1 MLSRRE
7 MGALCASLLFCLL
20 LSLGAGWAQS
30 QLTTANQLAA
40 DTLRLH
46 IRADTDSV
54 RDQSA
59 KLAVRDAVLVLT
71 DEACPADS
79 RADARAWAAENL
91 VRFELTARQTL
102 AALGIRAPVK
112 ACLVNMY
119 FPTRRYDGGALPA
132 GRYDAVR
139 LDIGTRRAGRNW
151 WCVLYPGLCRTAC
164 GGYAVSYS
172 EPYTPPGLCRSA
184 CGGYDTPAENDLV
197 CGEYIVRFRFVE
209 WWGGLTAPREDVVLA
224 G

>member
-30 QLTTANQLAA
+30 QLTTADQLSA

-59 KLAVRDAVLVLT
+59 KLAVRDAVLALT

-79 RADARAWAAENL
+79 RTDARAWAAENL

-102 AALGIRAPVK
+102 AALGIHTPVK

-119 FPTRRYDGGALPA
+119 SPPGAMTAELCPPGGTTRCGWTSGRGGQAGTGGACSTRVSAGQPAAGTTRLPKMTLSA
-132 GRYDAVR
+132 GSISSGSGSWSGGAASPRPGRTWCWPGEQA
-139 LDIGTRRAGRNW
+139 IGAPHRM
-151 WCVLYPGLCRTAC
+151 
-164 GGYAVSYS
+164 
-172 EPYTPPGLCRSA
+172 SA
-184 CGGYDTPAENDLV
+184 EGV
-197 CGEYIVRFRFVE
+197 
-209 WWGGLTAPREDVVLA
+209 
-224 G
+224 

>member
-30 QLTTANQLAA
+30 QLTTADQLAA

-79 RADARAWAAENL
+79 RDDARAWAAENL

-119 FPTRRYDGGALPA
+119 FPTRRYGGGAAGHRDAAGRPELVVRALPGALPVSL
-132 GRYDAVR
+132 RRVR
-139 LDIGTRRAGRNW
+139 HA
-151 WCVLYPGLCRTAC
+151 CRK
-164 GGYAVSYS
+164 
-172 EPYTPPGLCRSA
+172 
-184 CGGYDTPAENDLV
+184 
-197 CGEYIVRFRFVE
+197 
-209 WWGGLTAPREDVVLA
+209 
-224 G
+224 

>member
-102 AALGIRAPVK
+102 ASLGIRAPVK
-112 ACLVNMY
+112 GSRCSASCRNIFRSCFRSCAKRHKIQPLARASGCTFIPVC
-119 FPTRRYDGGALPA
+119 PGQCPRTRS
-132 GRYDAVR
+132 GRA
-139 LDIGTRRAGRNW
+139 
-151 WCVLYPGLCRTAC
+151 
-164 GGYAVSYS
+164 
-172 EPYTPPGLCRSA
+172 
-184 CGGYDTPAENDLV
+184 
-197 CGEYIVRFRFVE
+197 F
-209 WWGGLTAPREDVVLA
+209 
-224 G
+224 

>member
-1 MLSRRE
+1 MLGRVE
-7 MGALCASLLFCLL
+7 ILTFFTELLDAELL
-20 LSLGAGWAQS
+20 ERLVDFGGNGLEGLVHFAVF
-30 QLTTANQLAA
+30 ANAIDVIKCRQQ
-40 DTLRLH
+40 RGQH
-46 IRADTDSV
+46 IDN
-54 RDQSA
+54 
-59 KLAVRDAVLVLT
+59 AVLVLT

-151 WCVLYPGLCRTAC
+151 WCVLYPGLCR
-164 GGYAVSYS
+164 
-172 EPYTPPGLCRSA
+172 SA

>member
-30 QLTTANQLAA
+30 QLTTADQLAA

-59 KLAVRDAVLVLT
+59 KLAVRDAVLALT

-102 AALGIRAPVK
+102 ASLGIRAPVK

-151 WCVLYPGLCRTAC
+151 WCVLYPAAGTTRLPKMTLSAGNILSGSGSWSGGTASPRPGRTWCWPGEQAI
-164 GGYAVSYS
+164 G
-172 EPYTPPGLCRSA
+172 TPHRMSA
-184 CGGYDTPAENDLV
+184 EGV
-197 CGEYIVRFRFVE
+197 
-209 WWGGLTAPREDVVLA
+209 
-224 G
+224 

>member
-30 QLTTANQLAA
+30 QLTTADQLAA

-59 KLAVRDAVLVLT
+59 KLAVRDAVLALT

-79 RADARAWAAENL
+79 RTDARAWAAENL

-102 AALGIRAPVK
+102 ASLGIRTPVK

-151 WCVLYPGLCRTAC
+151 WCVLYRVSAGQPAAGTTRLPKMTLSAGSISSGSGSWSGGAASPRPGRTWC
-164 GGYAVSYS
+164 WPGEQAVG
-172 EPYTPPGLCRSA
+172 PPHRMSA
-184 CGGYDTPAENDLV
+184 EGV
-197 CGEYIVRFRFVE
+197 
-209 WWGGLTAPREDVVLA
+209 
-224 G
+224 

>member
-30 QLTTANQLAA
+30 QLTTADQLAA

-59 KLAVRDAVLVLT
+59 KLAVRDAVLALT

-79 RADARAWAAENL
+79 PGVGGGKPRPLRADGPPD
-91 VRFELTARQTL
+91 T
-102 AALGIRAPVK
+102 
-112 ACLVNMY
+112 
-119 FPTRRYDGGALPA
+119 
-132 GRYDAVR
+132 GRSR
-139 LDIGTRRAGRNW
+139 H
-151 WCVLYPGLCRTAC
+151 PRT
-164 GGYAVSYS
+164 
-172 EPYTPPGLCRSA
+172 
-184 CGGYDTPAENDLV
+184 
-197 CGEYIVRFRFVE
+197 GES
-209 WWGGLTAPREDVVLA
+209 LPREYVLSHPA
-224 G
+224 L

>member
-1 MLSRRE
+1 MLSRRK

-30 QLTTANQLAA
+30 QLTTADQLTA

-59 KLAVRDAVLVLT
+59 KLAVRDAVLALT
-71 DEACPADS
+71 
-79 RADARAWAAENL
+79 DARAWAAENL

-151 WCVLYPGLCRTAC
+151 WCVLYPGLCR
-164 GGYAVSYS
+164 
-172 EPYTPPGLCRSA
+172 SA

>member
-30 QLTTANQLAA
+30 QLTTADQLAA

-59 KLAVRDAVLVLT
+59 KLAVRDAVLALT

-91 VRFELTARQTL
+91 VLF
-102 AALGIRAPVK
+102 GIRTPVK

-151 WCVLYPGLCRTAC
+151 WCVLYPGLCR
-164 GGYAVSYS
+164 
-172 EPYTPPGLCRSA
+172 SA

>member
-1 MLSRRE
+1 MLSHRE
-7 MGALCASLLFCLL
+7 MGVLCASLLFCLL

-30 QLTTANQLAA
+30 QLTTADQLAA

-46 IRADTDSV
+46 IRADTDSL

-59 KLAVRDAVLVLT
+59 KLAVRDAVLALT

-151 WCVLYPGLCRTAC
+151 WCVLYPNLCFIDSVQAVVPEKGKKQLKHVLTDDEYDMVTATSKFKVKWFFF
-164 GGYAVSYS
+164 GS
-172 EPYTPPGLCRSA
+172 
-184 CGGYDTPAENDLV
+184 
-197 CGEYIVRFRFVE
+197 
-209 WWGGLTAPREDVVLA
+209 
-224 G
+224 

>member
-20 LSLGAGWAQS
+20 LSLGADWAQS
-30 QLTTANQLAA
+30 QLTTADQLSA

-102 AALGIRAPVK
+102 AALGIRTPVK

-151 WCVLYPGLCRTAC
+151 WCVLYPGLCRSHLPKTTLSAGNISSGSGSWS
-164 GGYAVSYS
+164 GGAASPRPGRTWCWPG
-172 EPYTPPGLCRSA
+172 EQAIGTPHRMSA
-184 CGGYDTPAENDLV
+184 EGV
-197 CGEYIVRFRFVE
+197 
-209 WWGGLTAPREDVVLA
+209 
-224 G
+224 

>member
-30 QLTTANQLAA
+30 QLTTADQLSA

-59 KLAVRDAVLVLT
+59 KLAVRDSVLALT

-79 RADARAWAAENL
+79 RADARAWGGGKPRPL
-91 VRFELTARQTL
+91 RT
-102 AALGIRAPVK
+102 
-112 ACLVNMY
+112 
-119 FPTRRYDGGALPA
+119 DGPP
-132 GRYDAVR
+132 D
-139 LDIGTRRAGRNW
+139 T
-151 WCVLYPGLCRTAC
+151 GLSRHPRT
-164 GGYAVSYS
+164 
-172 EPYTPPGLCRSA
+172 
-184 CGGYDTPAENDLV
+184 
-197 CGEYIVRFRFVE
+197 GES
-209 WWGGLTAPREDVVLA
+209 LPREYVLSHPA
-224 G
+224 L